1 MYLYCSYSKYIT
13 ARIETIIHIGRSIMD
28 ESSLTKGQIRKL
40 NALKKSIGDDLGE
53 VTFLKWLKTQSKIKA
68 PKADPVVDK
77 LTAAMASLVNDNSVR
92 LGTKGYTV
100 KRARGKG
107 AEGFIITKN
116 T

>member
-1 MYLYCSYSKYIT
+1 
-13 ARIETIIHIGRSIMD
+13 MD
-28 ESSLTKGQIRKL
+28 QSTLTKGHIRKL

-53 VTFLKWLKTQSKIKA
+53 QAFSKWLKTQSKETTVKS
-68 PKADPVVDK
+68 DPVADK
-77 LTAAMASLVNDNSVR
+77 LASAISSLESDKSFR

-107 AEGFIITKN
+107 ASGFIVTKN

>member
-1 MYLYCSYSKYIT
+1 
-13 ARIETIIHIGRSIMD
+13 MD
-28 ESSLTKGQIRKL
+28 QSSLTKGQIRKL

-53 VTFLKWLKTQSKIKA
+53 QAFTKWLKTHSKETAVKS
-68 PKADPVVDK
+68 DPVVEK
-77 LTAAMASLVNDNSVR
+77 LAAAVASLENDKSFR

-107 AEGFIITKN
+107 ASGFIVTKN

>member
-1 MYLYCSYSKYIT
+1 
-13 ARIETIIHIGRSIMD
+13 MD

-53 VTFLKWLKTQSKIKA
+53 MAFSKWLKTQSKEASVKS
-68 PKADPVVDK
+68 DPVVEKLAAAISSLENDK
-77 LTAAMASLVNDNSVR
+77 SFR

-107 AEGFIITKN
+107 ASGFIVTKN

>member
-1 MYLYCSYSKYIT
+1 
-13 ARIETIIHIGRSIMD
+13 MD

-53 VTFLKWLKTQSKIKA
+53 MAFSKWLKTQSKETIVKS
-68 PKADPVVDK
+68 DPVVEK
-77 LTAAMASLVNDNSVR
+77 LAAAVASLENDKSFR

-107 AEGFIITKN
+107 ASGFIVTKN